1 MKNYQIGAIAFTII
15 IQQFL
20 FFSTV
25 YKIFS
30 IYLCLSIICSDI
42 LLFGIVIHPFLK
54 SKNRELNFRIFLYC
68 LVILISSILPLY
80 LIRENIN
87 YSPPIF
93 K

>member
-42 LLFGIVIHPFLK
+42 FMFGSIIHPFLNGNERK
-54 SKNRELNFRIFLYC
+54 LNLRIFLYF
-68 LVILISSILPLY
+68 ILIDILMFLFIYLTRPDHFPSIV
-80 LIRENIN
+80 
-87 YSPPIF
+87 
-93 K
+93 